1 MLDRRRNRSKQFLDF
16 MEQGGQSLLNMA
28 TYDALQR
35 ELYEA
40 GQNAWGWCKF
50 PKEYQD
56 CQGPFV
62 DSWREKNKN
71 KIYFYCYLQFIAQEQ
86 LDDAFKAAQESGM
99 VLGTYRDLAVGVS
112 AGSCDVW
119 SDSDYIYRGA
129 AEIGAPPDTLGP
141 LGQSWGLA
149 PIEPHA
155 LKRSQYKQF
164 IELLRSNMQ
173 SCGALRIDHAAGLYR
188 TWWVPPQHKAVD
200 GAYLY
205 NNLHDQLGILALESQ
220 RHKCLII
227 AEDLGTIPVE
237 LRVALKEIGAYSYK
251 LFFSERAGDG
261 GYIAPRDYEP
271 QAISALTTHD
281 MPTLIGWWG
290 NYDLSL
296 GQKLGIYT
304 ADDVLRLSNDRNNAK
319 QRILDS
325 MHGLGSVGDE
335 IPRNAYDCQEMT
347 PELVKGLERHMC
359 LGSCAL
365 FSSQIEDW
373 IGVLKPVNVPG
384 TFREYP
390 NWRRKLTANIEDL
403 DKDNFVR
410 ELTAIMTEARVAASH
425 S

>member
-1 MLDRRRNRSKQFLDF
+1 MS
-16 MEQGGQSLLNMA
+16 
-28 TYDALQR
+28 
-35 ELYEA
+35 
-40 GQNAWGWCKF
+40 
-50 PKEYQD
+50 
-56 CQGPFV
+56 
-62 DSWREKNKN
+62 
-71 KIYFYCYLQFIAQEQ
+71 
-86 LDDAFKAAQESGM
+86 
-99 VLGTYRDLAVGVS
+99 
-112 AGSCDVW
+112 
-119 SDSDYIYRGA
+119 
-129 AEIGAPPDTLGP
+129 
-141 LGQSWGLA
+141 
-149 PIEPHA
+149 
-155 LKRSQYKQF
+155 
-164 IELLRSNMQ
+164 
-173 SCGALRIDHAAGLYR
+173 
-188 TWWVPPQHKAVD
+188 
-200 GAYLY
+200 
-205 NNLHDQLGILALESQ
+205 
-220 RHKCLII
+220 
-227 AEDLGTIPVE
+227 
-237 LRVALKEIGAYSYK
+237 
-251 LFFSERAGDG
+251 
-261 GYIAPRDYEP
+261 
-271 QAISALTTHD
+271 
-281 MPTLIGWWG
+281 